1 MPSIAKAEPGPTTTA
16 DPGESHRLPGVLD
29 SARTAR
35 RAVDRFL
42 RGLGRP
48 DLVESAALV
57 VGELVANAVV
67 HGRPPVHLDLAWS
80 VGDTP
85 ALRLDVHDHGR
96 ILLHAVDRH
105 ADDEAESGRG
115 LVIVDHL
122 AARWGLS
129 PHPVH
134 GTHAWAEIAAAH

>member
-1 MPSIAKAEPGPTTTA
+1 MPSIAKAEPGPTTT

-42 RGLGRP
+42 CDLGRP

-80 VGDTP
+80 TYATP
-85 ALRLDVHDHGR
+85 ALRLDVHDHGS

-105 ADDEAESGRG
+105 ADDEAERGRG

-122 AARWGLS
+122 AARWGLG

-134 GTHAWAEIAAAH
+134 GTHAWAEITAAE